1 MSFPDLPEG
10 YDRHKD
16 ALAIVDPGASNPA
29 GVALAI
35 HQACTQ
41 VIHEG
46 GSQREDPA
54 VRLMT
59 NCGRDAGYPAP
70 PAQILACPLRHE
82 APPLG
87 CAHDSADGKSLVW
100 PRVSDFQLGPV
111 GRGES
116 RDEAPLGTG
125 PLRPVAQHRLPQ
137 PLQADDEA
145 L

>member
-59 NCGRDAGYPAP
+59 TQLAFLVQGNSDLDPCEYGRLMDACRARAAERRDAPKPATTT
-70 PAQILACPLRHE
+70 PA
-82 APPLG
+82 
-87 CAHDSADGKSLVW
+87 
-100 PRVSDFQLGPV
+100 
-111 GRGES
+111 
-116 RDEAPLGTG
+116 
-125 PLRPVAQHRLPQ
+125 
-137 PLQADDEA
+137 
-145 L
+145 